1 MVTMLR
7 TVIVVLVNVWSKLL
21 KEKKEEE
28 EEWTGSGRRFWFL
41 RPTPREWET
50 AAKFMDEARSR

>member
-21 KEKKEEE
+21 KKKKKNGPEVVEGF
-28 EEWTGSGRRFWFL
+28 GSWGQ
-41 RPTPREWET
+41 PPREWET
-50 AAKFMDEARSR
+50 SAKFVNEARRR

>member
-21 KEKKEEE
+21 KKKKKE
-28 EEWTGSGRRFWFL
+28 WTRSGRRFWFL
-41 RPTPREWET
+41 RPAPQG
-50 AAKFMDEARSR
+50 MGNLS